1 MMEYKDIHI
10 PVLGRE
16 VVNYLNLKPGDTVFE
31 GTLGGAGHTVE
42 IIKAIA
48 PTGKVIGVELD
59 SQAISTAT
67 INLKANGLLDSVLIV
82 NDNFSNV
89 TEILKKLSI
98 GKINGFL
105 LDLGLSSMQIEM
117 SERGFS
123 YLKNEE
129 LDMRFNL
136 DETIKASDIIN
147 EYSEEELKDIFFKYG
162 EERWSGRIAGNIVK
176 QRSIAPI
183 EQTGELVDII
193 KRSIPAKF
201 RFSRKGD
208 PSKRIFQALRI
219 EINGELDNLKKGLED
234 GAEALE
240 SGARMAIISYHSL
253 EDRIV
258 KKSFEKLSG
267 KCTCPRGFPECRCGA
282 TAKARII
289 TKKAITASEDEI
301 LKNPR
306 SKSAKMRVLEKV

>member
-1 MMEYKDIHI
+1 MEYKDIHI
-10 PVLGRE
+10 PVLGKE
-16 VVNYLNLKPGDTVFE
+16 VVNYLNLKSGDTVFE

-67 INLKANGLLDSVLIV
+67 INLKENGLFDSVLIV
-82 NDNFSNV
+82 NDNFSNI
-89 TEILKKLSI
+89 TGILKKLSLK
-98 GKINGFL
+98 KINGIL
-105 LDLGLSSMQIEM
+105 LDIGLSSMQIEM

-123 YLKNEE
+123 YLKNED
-129 LDMRFNL
+129 LDMRFDLN
-136 DETIKASDIIN
+136 ETIKASDILN
-147 EYSEEELKDIFFKYG
+147 EYSEEELKNIFFKFG
-162 EERWSGRIAGNIVK
+162 EERWSGNIARNTVK
-176 QRSIAPI
+176 QRAIAPI
-183 EQTGELVDII
+183 EKTGELVDII

-219 EINGELDNLKKGLED
+219 EINSELDNLKKGIED

-240 SGARMAIISYHSL
+240 SGARMVVISYHSL

-282 TAKARII
+282 EVKGKII
-289 TKKAITASEDEI
+289 TKKAITASQDEI

-306 SKSAKMRVLEKV
+306 SKSAKMRVFEKI

>member
-1 MMEYKDIHI
+1 MEYKDIHI
-10 PVLGRE
+10 PVLGKE
-16 VVNYLNLKPGDTVFE
+16 VVSYLNLKPGDTVFE

-67 INLKANGLLDSVLIV
+67 INLKESGLLDSVLII

-89 TEILKKLSI
+89 TKILKELSLK
-98 GKINGFL
+98 KINGFL

-123 YLKNEE
+123 YLKNED
-129 LDMRFNL
+129 LDMRFDLN
-136 DETIKASDIIN
+136 ETIKASDIIN
-147 EYSEEELKDIFFKYG
+147 EYSEEELKNIFFKFG
-162 EERWSGRIAGNIVK
+162 EERWSGNIAKNIVK
-176 QRSIAPI
+176 QRAIAPI
-183 EQTGELVDII
+183 EKTGELVDII

-219 EINGELDNLKKGLED
+219 EINSELDNLKKALED
-234 GAEALE
+234 GAEVLE
-240 SGARMAIISYHSL
+240 SGARMVIISYHSL

-282 TAKARII
+282 AVKVKIVS
-289 TKKAITASEDEI
+289 KKAITASQDEI
-301 LKNPR
+301 LENPR
-306 SKSAKMRVLEKV
+306 SKSAKMRVIEKI

>member
-1 MMEYKDIHI
+1 MEYKDIHI
-10 PVLGRE
+10 PVLGKE
-16 VVNYLNLKPGDTVFE
+16 VVDYLNLKPGDIIFD

-67 INLKANGLLDSVLIV
+67 RNLKLKGLTDSVLIV

-98 GKINGFL
+98 DKINGFL

-123 YLKNEE
+123 YLKNET
-129 LDMRFNL
+129 LDMRFDL
-136 DETIKASDIIN
+136 AGTIKASDIIN
-147 EYSEEELKDIFFKYG
+147 EYTEEELRDIFFKFG
-162 EERWSGRIAGNIVK
+162 EERWSGLIARNIVR
-176 QRSIAPI
+176 QRNITPI
-183 EQTGELVDII
+183 EHTGELADII
-193 KRSIPAKF
+193 RHSIPVKF

-219 EINGELDNLKKGLED
+219 EINGELDNLEKGLKE

-240 SGARMAIISYHSL
+240 SKARMAIISYHSL

-267 KCTCPRGFPECRCGA
+267 KCTCPQGFPECRCGA
-282 TAKARII
+282 TVKAKII
-289 TKKAITASEDEI
+289 TKKALTASAAEI

-306 SKSAKMRVLEKV
+306 SKSAKMRVIEKI

>member
-1 MMEYKDIHI
+1 MEYKDIHI

-16 VVNYLNLKPGDTVFE
+16 VVNYLNLKPGYIVFE

-67 INLKANGLLDSVLIV
+67 INLKSNGLLDSVLIV

-89 TEILKKLSI
+89 TEILKKLSLK
-98 GKINGFL
+98 KINGFL

-123 YLKNEE
+123 YLKNED
-129 LDMRFNL
+129 LDMRF
-136 DETIKASDIIN
+136 DPAESIKASDIVN
-147 EYSEEELKDIFFKYG
+147 EYSEEELKDIFYRFG
-162 EERWSGRIAGNIVK
+162 EERWSGHIARNIVK
-176 QRSIAPI
+176 QRAIAPI

-219 EINGELDNLKKGLED
+219 EINGELDNLKKGLEE
-234 GAEALE
+234 GAEVLE
-240 SGARMAIISYHSL
+240 SGARMVIISYHSL

-267 KCTCPRGFPECRCGA
+267 KCTCPTGFPECRCGA
-282 TAKARII
+282 TVKGKII
-289 TKKAITASEDEI
+289 TKKALTASEDEI

-306 SKSAKMRVLEKV
+306 SKSAKMRVFEKI

>member
-1 MMEYKDIHI
+1 MEYKDIHK
-10 PVLGRE
+10 PVLGKE
-16 VVNYLNLKPGDTVFE
+16 VVDYLNLKQGDVVFE

-67 INLKANGLLDSVLIV
+67 TNLKSKGLLDSVLIV

-98 GKINGFL
+98 NKINGFL
-105 LDLGLSSMQIEM
+105 LDIGLSSMQIEM

-123 YLKNEE
+123 YLKNED
-129 LDMRFNL
+129 LDMRFDL
-136 DETIKASDIIN
+136 SETIKASDIIN
-147 EYSEEELKDIFFKYG
+147 EYSEEELKEIFYKFG
-162 EERWSGRIAGNIVK
+162 EERWSGHIARRIVK
-176 QRSIAPI
+176 QRAVAPI
-183 EQTGELVDII
+183 EKTGELVDII
-193 KRSIPAKF
+193 KNSIPAKF
-201 RFSRKGD
+201 RYFRKGD

-219 EINGELDNLKKGLED
+219 EINSELDNLKKGLEE

-240 SGARMAIISYHSL
+240 SGARMVIISYHSL

-267 KCTCPRGFPECRCGA
+267 KCTCPSGFPECRCGA
-282 TAKARII
+282 VVKAKII
-289 TKKAITASEDEI
+289 SRKAITASEDEI
-301 LKNPR
+301 LRNPR
-306 SKSAKMRVLEKV
+306 SKSAKMRVLEKI

>member
-1 MMEYKDIHI
+1 MEYKDIHI

-16 VVNYLNLKPGDTVFE
+16 VINYLNLKPGDIVFE

-67 INLKANGLLDSVLIV
+67 INLKSKGLLDSVSIV

-89 TEILKKLSI
+89 KEILKKLSI
-98 GKINGFL
+98 GKVNGFL

-129 LDMRFNL
+129 LDMRFDL
-136 DETIKASDIIN
+136 AESIKASDIIN
-147 EYSEEELKDIFFKYG
+147 EYSEEELKDIFYRFG
-162 EERWSGRIAGNIVK
+162 EERWSGHIARNIVK

-183 EQTGELVDII
+183 KQTAELVDII

-219 EINGELDNLKKGLED
+219 EINGELDNLKKGLEE
-234 GAEALE
+234 GAEVLE

-282 TAKARII
+282 IVKAKII
-289 TKKAITASEDEI
+289 SKKAITASEEEI

-306 SKSAKMRVLEKV
+306 AKSAKMRVLEKI

>member
-1 MMEYKDIHI
+1 MEYNDIHV
-10 PVLGRE
+10 PVLGKE
-16 VVNYLNLKPGDTVFE
+16 VVDYLNLKPGDIIFE

-67 INLKANGLLDSVLIV
+67 RNLKSKGLLDNVLIV
-82 NDNFSNV
+82 NDNFSNI
-89 TEILKKLSI
+89 TEILKNFSI
-98 GKINGFL
+98 TKINGFL

-123 YLKNEE
+123 YLKNET
-129 LDMRFNL
+129 LDMRF
-136 DETIKASDIIN
+136 DPAETIKASDIIN
-147 EYSEEELKDIFFKYG
+147 EYSEEELKGIFYKFG
-162 EERWSGRIAGNIVK
+162 EERWSKLIARNIVK
-176 QRSIAPI
+176 QRAIAPI

-193 KRSIPAKF
+193 KRSIPVKF

-219 EINGELDNLKKGLED
+219 EINSELENLNKVLEE
-234 GAEALE
+234 GMEALN
-240 SGARMAIISYHSL
+240 SGGRMLIISYHSL

-258 KKSFEKLSG
+258 KKSFEKFSG
-267 KCTCPRGFPECRCGA
+267 KCTCPQGFPECRCGA
-282 TAKARII
+282 TSRARII
-289 TKKAITASEDEI
+289 TKKAVTASEAEI
-301 LKNPR
+301 LKNSR
-306 SKSAKMRVLEKV
+306 SKSAKMRVLEKI

>member
-1 MMEYKDIHI
+1 MEYKDIHI
-10 PVLGRE
+10 AVLGKE
-16 VVNYLNLKPGDTVFE
+16 VVDYLNLKPGDTVFD

-67 INLKANGLLDSVLIV
+67 RNLKSKGLADSVLIV

-89 TEILKKLSI
+89 AEILEKLSI
-98 GKINGFL
+98 KKINGFL
-105 LDLGLSSMQIEM
+105 LDLGISSMQIEM

-123 YLKNEE
+123 YLKNEM
-129 LDMRFNL
+129 LDMRFDL
-136 DETIKASDIIN
+136 TGTIKASDIVN
-147 EYSEEELKDIFFKYG
+147 EYTEEELRDIFYKYG
-162 EERWSGRIAGNIVK
+162 QERWSGLIARNIVK
-176 QRSIAPI
+176 RRSTAPI
-183 EQTGELVDII
+183 EYTGELVEII
-193 KRSIPAKF
+193 KSSIPIKF

-219 EINGELDNLKKGLED
+219 EINGELDNLKKGLEE
-234 GAEALE
+234 GIEALS
-240 SGARMAIISYHSL
+240 SGGRMVIISYHSL

-258 KKSFEKLSG
+258 KKSFEKFSG
-267 KCTCPRGFPECRCGA
+267 KCTCPQGFPECRCGA
-282 TAKARII
+282 TRKAKII
-289 TKKAITASEDEI
+289 TKKAFIPSAAEI

-306 SKSAKMRVLEKV
+306 SKSAKMRVIEKI

>member
-1 MMEYKDIHI
+1 MEYKDIHI

-67 INLKANGLLDSVLIV
+67 INLKENGLLDSVLIV

-98 GKINGFL
+98 DKINGFL

-123 YLKNEE
+123 YLKNED
-129 LDMRFNL
+129 LDMRFDL
-136 DETIKASDIIN
+136 SETIKASDIIN
-147 EYSEEELKDIFFKYG
+147 EYSEEELKNIFFKFG
-162 EERWSGRIAGNIVK
+162 EERWSGNIARNIVK
-176 QRSIAPI
+176 QRAIAPI
-183 EQTGELVDII
+183 EKTGELVDII

-219 EINGELDNLKKGLED
+219 EINGELDNLKKGLEE

-267 KCTCPRGFPECRCGA
+267 KCTCPSGFPECRCGA
-282 TAKARII
+282 TVKARII
-289 TKKAITASEDEI
+289 TRKAITAAEDEI

-306 SKSAKMRVLEKV
+306 SKSAKLRVLEKI